1 MKKIATL
8 KNVTV
13 SLFALVL
20 AACTHPMYQSAEHGI
35 DDTRTQIATAK
46 DEYALLKH
54 KADSKFAAYRLAK
67 FRKKHAPAWLKRHI
81 AFRANDA
88 TFAFIAQK
96 ILTGTPAMAA
106 FEPGVD
112 QAKKLS
118 FNYRGTVGGALNA
131 LQAKSSYGYRIDDNV
146 VTWSVMLS
154 KTFDISFMPG
164 ASNYLLG
171 QRSTQGGPNTM
182 PQELNTRADDQYS
195 NLKGR
200 LSIWEDLYHTLNQ
213 MKSKEGEVFVS
224 QATTTVTIRDT
235 PARLKAIEEY
245 LDYLNRTLSREV
257 ALQVQVLEV
266 DMNNGFN
273 YGIDWQLVRHF
284 MDVAIGAQGALARPV
299 SLTSLGANTNDSA
312 AGFIIRGKEGSR
324 WEGTNM
330 LINAISQQGK
340 VSTVTRP
347 RVVTLNNQVAEID
360 INTQTGYLRE
370 VNTTTVG
377 AASVTNTALTPGTVK
392 TGFTLFL
399 LPKIQKKNVYLQ
411 ISSTISSLL
420 GIVNIK
426 GNPNA
431 SAENNSQIQL
441 PTVTEK
447 HFNQRTLVPSGATLI
462 LAGFKQVHNE
472 ANKSEVFRASPLG
485 SRGAKQGNT
494 ETIVLITPTVLDRS

>member
-1 MKKIATL
+1 MKIHQSFKKVSVMLLA
-8 KNVTV
+8 VT
-13 SLFALVL
+13 L
-20 AACTHPMYQSAEHGI
+20 AACTHPMYKSAERGI
-35 DDTRTQIATAK
+35 DDTRTKIATAK
-46 DEYALLKH
+46 DEYAMLKRD
-54 KADSKFAAYRLAK
+54 KDSKFTAYRLAK
-67 FRKKHAPAWLKRHI
+67 FRNKHTPAWLKKHI
-81 AFRANDA
+81 SFRVNEAS
-88 TFAFIAQK
+88 FAFIAQK
-96 ILTGTPAMAA
+96 ILTGTPAITA
-106 FEPGVD
+106 FEPDVD

-118 FNYRGTVGGALNA
+118 FNFRGTIGGALKA
-131 LQAKSSYGYRIDDNV
+131 LQAKSGYGYRIDTNL
-146 VTWSVMLS
+146 VTWSVLVS

-164 ASNYLLG
+164 ASTYLLG
-171 QRSTQGGPNTM
+171 QSGNGSPKDM
-182 PQELNTRADDQYS
+182 PQDLHTRADDQYS

-200 LSIWEDLYHTLNQ
+200 LSVWDDLYQTLNQ
-213 MKSKEGEVFVS
+213 MKSKNGEVYVS
-224 QATTTVTIRDT
+224 QATTSVTIRDT
-235 PARLKAIEEY
+235 PARLNAIEAF
-245 LDYLNRTLSREV
+245 LDTLNLNLSREV

-266 DMNNGFN
+266 DMKNGFN

-284 MDVAIGAQGALARPV
+284 MNLAIGAQGALARPV
-299 SLTSLGANTNDSA
+299 NLMPLGANANDGA
-312 AGFIIRGKEGSR
+312 AGFIIRGNEGSR
-324 WEGTNM
+324 WDGTSI
-330 LINAISQQGK
+330 LINAISQQGN

-377 AASVTNTALTPGTVK
+377 AASATTTALTPGTVK
-392 TGFTLFL
+392 TGFTLYL

-411 ISSTISSLL
+411 ISSTISNLL
-420 GIVNIK
+420 NIVNIK

-447 HFNQRTLVPSGATLI
+447 HFNQRSLVPSGATLI

-472 ANKSEVFRASPLG
+472 ANKSDVFRASPLG